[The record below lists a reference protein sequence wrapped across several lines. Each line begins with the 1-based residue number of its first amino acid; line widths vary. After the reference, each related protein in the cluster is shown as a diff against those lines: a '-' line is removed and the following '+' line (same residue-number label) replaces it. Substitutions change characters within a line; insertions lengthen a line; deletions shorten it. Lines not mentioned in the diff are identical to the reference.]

1 MFVLGV
7 GYAQSLQYLGT
18 LSALTTPTGL
28 HSSNTLFGGTAIPSG
43 GGIWTENWIKF
54 NTAARRNTAFG
65 HRALRY
71 NIDGFDNTAM
81 GVSALDNSTNDTSTT
96 TGGGN
101 GNSAFGRSAL
111 IGCGSSYNT
120 AIGANSG
127 CNTFPGTWNGL
138 NPLLTGNANTF
149 IGANIFLTNSSNL
162 NLSNTVIIG
171 DGGNN
176 TNTTGTAVPSNQ
188 RIYIHSN
195 GNTGIGLGN
204 FIVPKNRLDVK
215 GGVAIGEIFGAGNTG
230 VVLTEG
236 TVVPTSGLIVEGNTG
251 IGTNSP
257 NNRLEVKSAV
267 PYVVGTIGSSG
278 LRFTNL
284 RSGNIIDP
292 LAAKTSKVLT
302 VDLNGDVILT
312 NMVTSNCSTSN
323 FVPVNS
329 STPNVLACSQIF
341 DNGIGVGVGYS
352 VIPTDPTFFNYNYQ
366 NTFYTNYGGASINQT
381 GAIKFH
387 VNGNMRT
394 TGVWQTS
401 DKKFK
406 KDIKPIENALK
417 SIEAIDGKTYS
428 WDREKNKEMNF
439 DAGGH
444 SGFIAQELEKVLP
457 HLVITGGNGDKAVNY
472 MELLPYLVEAI
483 KEQQAQINELKA
495 QASNSFK
502 TQNGE
507 LLTLENT
514 KIISVSPNPSNDV
527 ILVSMNIEKVVQN
540 AKLLVHDINGL
551 VLSTLNINERDTNIT
566 KTLQKDN
573 FGKGIYIVSLV
584 INGKSID
591 TKKIIF
597 N

>member
-1 MFVLGV
+1 MFVL
-7 GYAQSLQYLGT
+7 T
-18 LSALTTPTGL
+18 LSRAQATLEHNGTT
-28 HSSNTLFGGTAIPSG
+28 SSITSPIIPRNNTLFGARTNTLPFNWTLFTSG
-43 GGIWTENWIKF
+43 DF
-54 NTAARRNTAFG
+54 
-65 HRALRY
+65 
-71 NIDGFDNTAM
+71 
-81 GVSALDNSTNDTSTT
+81 
-96 TGGGN
+96 
-101 GNSAFGRSAL
+101 NSAFGFRALRHNTTGSENSVVGAAAMDNNSTGNLNVAFGRITLQWNQSGNQNCAIGYRSL
-111 IGCGSSYNT
+111 NDLGSNTSITVTEPPAPIANGATTNGFGNT
-120 AIGANSG
+120 AIGSDAGRNLLAGNRNVFLGFSAG
-127 CNTFPGTWNGL
+127 PTRTPPETGVCSNRLYIHNITDDK
-138 NPLLTGNANTF
+138 PLIYGEFDNRQLKFNVSAT
-149 IGANIFLTNSSNL
+149 
-162 NLSNTVIIG
+162 NLSR
-171 DGGNN
+171 
-176 TNTTGTAVPSNQ
+176 A
-188 RIYIHSN
+188 
-195 GNTGIGLGN
+195 
-204 FIVPKNRLDVK
+204 
-215 GGVAIGEIFGAGNTG
+215 EI
-230 VVLTEG
+230 
-236 TVVPTSGLIVEGNTG
+236 TS
-251 IGTNSP
+251 S
-257 NNRLEVKSAV
+257 V
-267 PYVVGTIGSSG
+267 PYVAGTIGLSG

-284 RSGNIIDP
+284 KSGNIPD
-292 LAAKTSKVLT
+292 TSLRSNGKVLT
-302 VDLNGDVILT
+302 VDSSGDVVLV
-312 NMVTSNCSTSN
+312 NGLSSSCSTSN

-341 DNGIGVGVGYS
+341 DNGTGVGVGYS

-444 SGFIAQELEKVLP
+444 SGFLAQELEKVLP

-483 KEQQAQINELKA
+483 KEQQVQINELKA